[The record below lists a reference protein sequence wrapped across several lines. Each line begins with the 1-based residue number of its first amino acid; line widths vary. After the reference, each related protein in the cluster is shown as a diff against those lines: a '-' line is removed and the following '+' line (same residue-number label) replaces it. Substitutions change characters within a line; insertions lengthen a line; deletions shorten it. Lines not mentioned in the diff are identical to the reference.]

1 MSAIKIDSSFTQQCL
16 RLLCVLLLLTGSG
29 FASAAASAGK
39 IDRDARAALERLYRV
54 APETRAVLARAQ
66 GILVFPAIYKAGIG
80 LGAEV
85 GKGALLRGG
94 KNVGFY
100 RLVSGSIGFQ
110 LGAQKRVQVIAFM
123 TPNAMQRFLV
133 SKGFKVGVDG
143 SVVVA
148 DLGAS
153 GKVDSASFN
162 KPMIAF
168 ILGERGLMY
177 NVTLEGARIW
187 KFVP

>member
-1 MSAIKIDSSFTQQCL
+1 MTSKTNPNYTHRFLSLIFALIFLTSSGLAI
-16 RLLCVLLLLTGSG
+16 
-29 FASAAASAGK
+29 AAASAGK

-66 GILVFPAIYKAGIG
+66 GVLVFPAIYKAGIG
-80 LGAEV
+80 VGAEV

-123 TPNAMQRFLV
+123 TPGAMQRFQA

>member
-1 MSAIKIDSSFTQQCL
+1 MTYLSRAAHGLLALLLFLSSTTPSWAGASAIS
-16 RLLCVLLLLTGSG
+16 
-29 FASAAASAGK
+29 
-39 IDRDARAALERLYRV
+39 IDRDARAALNRLYRV

-80 LGAEV
+80 IGAET
-85 GKGALLRGG
+85 GKGALYRSG
-94 KNVGFY
+94 KRSGFY
-100 RLVSGSIGFQ
+100 RLMSGSIGLQ

-123 TPNAMQRFLV
+123 TPDALAKFVN
-133 SKGFKVGVDG
+133 SEGFKVGVDG

-162 KPMIAF
+162 KPIIAF
-168 ILGERGLMY
+168 VLGEKGLMY

-187 KFVP
+187 QFVP

>member
-1 MSAIKIDSSFTQQCL
+1 MTTKIITTYSQRFLGLIFALLFLTSSGLAI
-16 RLLCVLLLLTGSG
+16 
-29 FASAAASAGK
+29 AAASAAK
-39 IDRDARAALERLYRV
+39 IDRNARAALERLYRV

-66 GILVFPAIYKAGIG
+66 GVLVFPAIYKAGIG
-80 LGAEV
+80 VGAEV

-94 KNVGFY
+94 RNVGFY

-123 TPNAMQRFLV
+123 TPGALQRFQA

>member
-1 MSAIKIDSSFTQQCL
+1 MTTKTNLIYAQRFLSLIFA
-16 RLLCVLLLLTGSG
+16 LLFLTNSG
-29 FASAAASAGK
+29 LAVAAASAAK

-54 APETRAVLARAQ
+54 APQTRAVLARAQ

-94 KNVGFY
+94 KTVGFY
-100 RLVSGSIGFQ
+100 RVLSGSIGFQ

-123 TPNAMQRFLV
+123 TPEAMRRFQL

-177 NVTLEGARIW
+177 NLTLEGARIW

>member
-1 MSAIKIDSSFTQQCL
+1 MTTKLATSFTQRYL
-16 RLLCVLLLLTGSG
+16 GLVCVLLLLATSG
-29 FASAAASAGK
+29 LALAAASAGK
-39 IDRDARAALERLYRV
+39 IDRDARAALQRLYRV
-54 APETRAVLARAQ
+54 APETREVLARAQ
-66 GILVFPAIYKAGIG
+66 GVLIFPAIYKAGLG

-94 KNVGFY
+94 KNAGYY

-123 TPNAMQRFLV
+123 TPDAMARFQN

>member
-1 MSAIKIDSSFTQQCL
+1 MQTNLYSRLAFTRIFFALILFSCHSAVFA
-16 RLLCVLLLLTGSG
+16 
-29 FASAAASAGK
+29 ASAAK
-39 IDRDARAALERLYRV
+39 IDRDARAALSRLYQV

-94 KNVGFY
+94 KNSGYY

-123 TPNAMQRFLV
+123 TPNAMQNFIA
-133 SKGFKVGVDG
+133 SEGFKVGVDG
-143 SVVVA
+143 SIVVA

-153 GKVDSASFN
+153 GKVDTANFN
-162 KPMIAF
+162 KPIIAF
-168 ILGERGLMY
+168 ILGEKGLMY

>member
-1 MSAIKIDSSFTQQCL
+1 MTTKTSFIYAQDFL
-16 RLLCVLLLLTGSG
+16 RLLC
-29 FASAAASAGK
+29 
-39 IDRDARAALERLYRV
+39 
-54 APETRAVLARAQ
+54 
-66 GILVFPAIYKAGIG
+66 
-80 LGAEV
+80 
-85 GKGALLRGG
+85 ALL
-94 KNVGFY
+94 
-100 RLVSGSIGFQ
+100 
-110 LGAQKRVQVIAFM
+110 
-123 TPNAMQRFLV
+123 FLN

>member
-1 MSAIKIDSSFTQQCL
+1 MQINFKRFGAYARMVSAS
-16 RLLCVLLLLTGSG
+16 LLLSFASLA
-29 FASAAASAGK
+29 FAASAAK
-39 IDRDARAALERLYRV
+39 IDRDARAALNRLYQV

-94 KNVGFY
+94 KNSGYY
-100 RLVSGSIGFQ
+100 RLVSGSIGLQ

-123 TPNAMQRFLV
+123 TPNAMQNFIA
-133 SKGFKVGVDG
+133 SEGFKVGVDG
-143 SVVVA
+143 SIVVA

-153 GKVDSASFN
+153 GKVDTANFN
-162 KPMIAF
+162 KPIIAF
-168 ILGERGLMY
+168 ILGEKGLMY

>member
-1 MSAIKIDSSFTQQCL
+1 MTTKTSFIYAQDFL
-16 RLLCVLLLLTGSG
+16 RLLCALLFLTNGG
-29 FASAAASAGK
+29 FAIAANAGK
-39 IDRDARAALERLYRV
+39 IDQDARAALQRLYRV

-66 GILVFPAIYKAGIG
+66 GVLVFPAIYKAGIG

-100 RLVSGSIGFQ
+100 RLMSGSIGFQ

-123 TPNAMQRFLV
+123 TPDAMQRFLN

>member
-1 MSAIKIDSSFTQQCL
+1 MTIKFAIPFTRRFL
-16 RLLCVLLLLTGSG
+16 SLFCVLLLLTSSG
-29 FASAAASAGK
+29 LAIAAASAGK
-39 IDRDARAALERLYRV
+39 IDRDARAALQRLYSV

-66 GILVFPAIYKAGIG
+66 GVLVFPAIYKAGIG
-80 LGAEV
+80 IGAEV

-94 KNVGFY
+94 KNVGYY
-100 RLVSGSIGFQ
+100 RLMSGSIGFQ

-123 TPNAMQRFLV
+123 TPEAMQRFQT
-133 SKGFKVGVDG
+133 SKGFKIGVDG